1 MTKNYTQEPDKPLPY
16 KNRESYWD
24 YMGRRLR
31 EERQFVSEE
40 DLWKREVAEMQ
51 KQVHDLQMRVVN
63 LNKIVSHLNY
73 KIEVLGGNSQQLE
86 LNFNA
91 YI

>member
-1 MTKNYTQEPDKPLPY
+1 
-16 KNRESYWD
+16 
-24 YMGRRLR
+24 MGRRLR